1 MSLVAT
7 RSPQGLRC
15 RHRRSRRAGMETFVS
30 AGEKIERDQASGA
43 TGSGDG
49 ESAGVA
55 CRMEDGSIVDVPESR
70 P

>member
-1 MSLVAT
+1 MSPVAT
-7 RSPQGLRC
+7 RSPQGARC
-15 RHRRSRRAGMETFVS
+15 RHRRSRLAGTFAS

-49 ESAGVA
+49 QRAGVA
-55 CRMEDGSIVDVPESR
+55 WRMEDGSIVDVPESK

>member
-1 MSLVAT
+1 
-7 RSPQGLRC
+7 
-15 RHRRSRRAGMETFVS
+15 METFAS

-49 ESAGVA
+49 EKAGVA
-55 CRMEDGSIVDVPESR
+55 CRMEDRSIVDVPESK